1 MQTQP
6 ARWWAARVVALLV
19 LGGVLWPGSP
29 ARAQEGVAGD
39 IPMAGSPKKTP
50 PPDDE
55 GLKQAP
61 KLRVT
66 TTIVSAPVTVL
77 DSSGNYVYDLQEGD
91 FSVLDN
97 GVPQRIQSFGME
109 QQPLAAVIVVE
120 TNEMVGKLLDEVHP
134 LGSIFSSLMIGPK
147 GQAAVVTYGDGVR
160 EALDFTSDSD
170 ELESTLRQLKPFGH
184 SSHLNDALALAVSM
198 LEKRPKGERRVIVA
212 FSDGIDVGSETDKDD
227 VVRRATNDE
236 VTIYGLGFKPARE
249 LWEQQPKAPAPDP
262 LDTNIARPL
271 PPNTAPT
278 PTAAG
283 QVYQTPIPVVP
294 IILASGQMIRS
305 AMTKTLLEFYAG
317 YTGGVYYSRWSK
329 KNLQDD
335 LNRIASEI
343 QSQYE
348 LAYAPDTL
356 GQTGFHRIVVQV
368 RRPGVRVR
376 TRAGYFNQGA
386 AQ

>member
-1 MQTQP
+1 MGIQT
-6 ARWWAARVVALLV
+6 ARGWTARLISLMVVA
-19 LGGVLWPGSP
+19 GVVWPGNA
-29 ARAQEGVAGD
+29 ARAQQGVAGD
-39 IPMAGSPKKTP
+39 NPVVSSPNKTP

-61 KLRVT
+61 KVRVT
-66 TTIVSAPVTVL
+66 TTLVNAPVTVL
-77 DSSGNYVYDLQEGD
+77 DSSGNYIFDLQEGD

-97 GVPQRIQSFGME
+97 GEPQRIQSFGLE

-120 TNEMVGKLLDEVHP
+120 TNETVGQLLGEVHP
-134 LGSIFSSLMIGPK
+134 LGSIFSSLLLGPS
-147 GQAAVVTYGDGVR
+147 GEAAVVTYGNGVQD
-160 EALDFTSDSD
+160 ALDFTSDSD
-170 ELESTLRQLKPFGH
+170 ELETTLRELKPFGH
-184 SSHLNDALALAVSM
+184 SAHLNDALAQALSL

-212 FSDGIDVGSETDKDD
+212 FSDGMDLGSQTSKED

-249 LWEQQPKAPAPDP
+249 LWEQQPKAPPPDP

-278 PTAAG
+278 PSASG
-283 QVYQTPIPVVP
+283 QVYQTPIPIVP
-294 IILASGQMIRS
+294 IILASGEMIRS

-343 QSQYE
+343 HSQYE
-348 LAYAPDTL
+348 LAYVPDTL
-356 GQTGFHRIVVQV
+356 NQLGFHRIQIQV

-376 TRAGYFNQGA
+376 TRAGYFNQGPN
-386 AQ
+386 Q

>member
-1 MQTQP
+1 MEIRT
-6 ARWWAARVVALLV
+6 ARGWTVGLIALMAMT
-19 LGGVLWPGSP
+19 GFGWPGTSL
-29 ARAQEGVAGD
+29 RAQQGVAGD
-39 IPMAGSPKKTP
+39 NPIVSSPNKTP

-66 TTIVSAPVTVL
+66 TTLVSAPVTVL
-77 DSSGNYVYDLQEGD
+77 DSSGNYVFDLQEGD

-97 GVPQRIQSFGME
+97 GEPQRIQSFGLE

-120 TNEMVGKLLDEVHP
+120 TNETVGQLLAEVHP
-134 LGSIFSSLMIGPK
+134 LGSIFSSLLLGPN
-147 GQAAVVTYGDGVR
+147 GEAAVVTYGDGVR
-160 EALDFTSDSD
+160 DALDFTSDSD
-170 ELESTLRQLKPFGH
+170 ELETTLREMKPFGH
-184 SSHLNDALALAVSM
+184 SAHLNDALAQALSM

-212 FSDGIDVGSETDKDD
+212 FSDGMDLGSQTSKDD

-249 LWEQQPKAPAPDP
+249 LLEHQPQAPPPDP

-278 PTAAG
+278 PSASG

-294 IILASGQMIRS
+294 IMAAGGEMIRS
-305 AMTKTLLEFYAG
+305 ALAKTLLEFYAG

-329 KNLQDD
+329 KNFQDD

-343 QSQYE
+343 HSQYE
-348 LAYAPDTL
+348 LAYVPDTL
-356 GQTGFHRIVVQV
+356 DQLGFHRIQIQV
-368 RRPGVRVR
+368 RRPGLRVR
-376 TRAGYFNQGA
+376 TRAGYFNQGPS
-386 AQ
+386 Q